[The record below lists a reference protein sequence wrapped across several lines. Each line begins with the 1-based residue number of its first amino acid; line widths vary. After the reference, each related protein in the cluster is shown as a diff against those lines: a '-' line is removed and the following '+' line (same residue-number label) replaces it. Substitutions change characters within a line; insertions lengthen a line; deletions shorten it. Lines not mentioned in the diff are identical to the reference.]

1 MNIISVR
8 ETFDI
13 KMMSLEDTFFDK
25 PEKEFL
31 NLVNTFSLQVNTL
44 QIMLKIIFKQVS
56 LHFVI

>member
-13 KMMSLEDTFFDK
+13 KTMSLEDTFFDK

-44 QIMLKIIFKQVS
+44 QIMLKMIFKQVNR
-56 LHFVI
+56 